1 MQPENM
7 ELHMPKMGE
16 TVIFDDV
23 SGDLGKK

>member
-7 ELHMPKMGE
+7 ELHLPKMGE

-23 SGDLGKK
+23 SGEHGEI